1 MNTIREAAAVSAGT
15 RVVVRARVVRMVG
28 ALLFALLMAVG
39 ASLYIPLPF
48 TPVPITLQTLVLYV
62 GASLLGRHYAAQM
75 AGWYL
80 GLGALGAPMF
90 AGGGAGVAVFAGP
103 TGGYLIGFLGA
114 ALTIGY
120 LAPRAGRW
128 WQLLLVFGLASLIIY
143 SCGVTWLAMT
153 LGKGPREGLLLG
165 CYPFLL
171 GDLMK
176 IIVATA
182 TMTGIRRKLSAFLP
196 F

>member
-1 MNTIREAAAVSAGT
+1 MNMIRSTEVSEGTGVAVRE
-15 RVVVRARVVRMVG
+15 RVMRLVG
-28 ALLFALLMAVG
+28 APLFAVLMAVG

-48 TPVPITLQTLVLYV
+48 TPVPITLQTFVLYV
-62 GASLLGRHYAAQM
+62 GAALLGRHYAGQM
-75 AGWYL
+75 VGWYL

-90 AGGGAGVAVFAGP
+90 AGGAAGLAVIAGP

-114 ALTIGY
+114 ALAIGY
-120 LAPRAGRW
+120 LAPRARCW
-128 WQLLLVFGLASLIIY
+128 WHLLLVYGLASLLIY
-143 SCGVTWLAMT
+143 SCGVTWLAIT
-153 LGKGPREGLLLG
+153 LGRGLREGLVLG

-171 GDLMK
+171 GDITK

-182 TMTGIRRKLSAFLP
+182 TITGTRRKFSTFLP